1 MSFKIFKIHKMRQIN
16 LCTGLILTPL
26 MLFGLSHSAMAAT
39 PQNPQFSSS
48 KAIYA
53 GRTQPEPAKHDYY
66 YPHHGN
72 HVGHAPYDHGSYHRV
87 IKQSSGYYQQTN
99 PQQIGHQPS
108 SQPNRYPSHGSHVSA
123 NIYYQAP
130 TTTAITRQVQII
142 PPQNSVGDVYYSQ
155 DTYYLSTPQPVYRP
169 YYQRPY
175 QPLIPMTANPKDTES
190 RSKQWT
196 DTSDF
201 NR

>member
-1 MSFKIFKIHKMRQIN
+1 MSFKIFKIRTMQQIN
-16 LCTGLILTPL
+16 LCTGMILTPF
-26 MLFGLSHSAMAAT
+26 MLFGLSHSTMAAT

-48 KAIYA
+48 KAVYV
-53 GRTQPEPAKHDYY
+53 GRTQPDSHY
-66 YPHHGN
+66 YPYHGA
-72 HVGHAPYDHGSYHRV
+72 APYHPYPPYLSHNSRV
-87 IKQSSGYYQQTN
+87 IKQSTGYGQDKHVQHAGN
-99 PQQIGHQPS
+99 KPG
-108 SQPNRYPSHGSHVSA
+108 VSA

-130 TTTAITRQVQII
+130 STTTITRNVQVI

-155 DTYYLSTPQPVYRP
+155 DRYYFPAAQPVYRP

-175 QPLIPMTANPKDTES
+175 QPLIPVTVDPQDTES

-196 DTSDF
+196 DKSDF